1 MRPIGD
7 SSVRKYTQAR
17 TVATLLHRNY
27 TFSDAMTQY
36 RYSLPADSMRSLPI
50 DSCAIVVDWVA
61 RIKQRVLFVKH
72 DGANPSSTQSRKQ
85 KSRYYCTG
93 SKPLRIPKGQCMSN
107 GFQLLL
113 STTTL
118 PLYSQFEDESSEKK
132 GGTNPP

>member
-61 RIKQRVLFVKH
+61 RIKQRVLFLVNLTALTRHLPSPENKKAAYNCNLGSNLTEYPSHRGYLVKQ
-72 DGANPSSTQSRKQ
+72 DRMCKRLCDFVTCYG
-85 KSRYYCTG
+85 
-93 SKPLRIPKGQCMSN
+93 
-107 GFQLLL
+107 
-113 STTTL
+113 
-118 PLYSQFEDESSEKK
+118 
-132 GGTNPP
+132 NPPIVLAI